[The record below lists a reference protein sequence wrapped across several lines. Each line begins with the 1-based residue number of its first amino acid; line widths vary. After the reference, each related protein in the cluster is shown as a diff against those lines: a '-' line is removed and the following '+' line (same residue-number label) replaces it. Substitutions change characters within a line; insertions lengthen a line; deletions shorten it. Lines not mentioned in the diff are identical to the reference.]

1 VDDDA
6 WKNLDVP
13 ILCRVYLK
21 HLVKQSVALTS
32 QQLLECEFNNGL
44 PFDWKAVQDKVMQIL
59 ALGFSR
65 NDALEALMV
74 TGNKQVEAAAQYLL
88 SDAESRRLER
98 ERAKQSQNKSVPP
111 NRHYTIIESR
121 RKEREEKEKWL
132 KKSENDLMLEI
143 QRLKMEIASQ
153 RSKRE
158 DLEVERNNIALD
170 TKLALYEEYLRGL
183 TAEPTINT
191 AETEHLSR
199 YRQQRKITEEEHKK
213 ILQKLGYDE
222 KAFDKLKSFEDVTT
236 NEDECVVCYEPPK
249 DHMIIPCNHVCLCP
263 DCANTSYSEPHEHQV
278 CPLCNKIIQDVKQVY
293 YF

>member
-1 VDDDA
+1 
-6 WKNLDVP
+6 
-13 ILCRVYLK
+13 
-21 HLVKQSVALTS
+21 
-32 QQLLECEFNNGL
+32 
-44 PFDWKAVQDKVMQIL
+44 
-59 ALGFSR
+59 
-65 NDALEALMV
+65 LEALLV

-98 ERAKQSQNKSVPP
+98 ERAKLSQNKSVPP
-111 NRHYTIIESR
+111 NRHWTIIEAR
-121 RKEREEKEKWL
+121 KKEREEKERWL
-132 KKSENDLMLEI
+132 KQSESDLMLEI
-143 QRLKMEIASQ
+143 QRLKMEIQLQ

-158 DLEVERNNIALD
+158 ELETQRNGIAQD

-191 AETEHLSR
+191 AETENLSR

-222 KAFDKLKSFEDVTT
+222 KSFDKLKSFEDVTT

-263 DCANTSYSEPHEHQV
+263 DCATNSYCEPHDHQV
-278 CPLCNKIIQDVKQVY
+278 CPLCNKAIEDVKQVY